1 MIKCVVWD
9 LDDTLWQG
17 ILAEGDDLLLPD
29 EIRTLLNRM
38 DQVGIL
44 QSIASRNEPAAA
56 EEQLKRFG
64 IDHFFLYSQYHL
76 PSKAAAIEKIA
87 KKLHIG
93 LESIVFLDDSE
104 FELEEVS
111 YFLPQ
116 VQCFHRR
123 HHWADFCDAIE
134 QTITSLQHNITYE
147 SKNRRAFFQIEG
159 EKEAAKLSFTG
170 SRDAFLKSC
179 HMTLNIALATEEG
192 LPRVMELIHRT
203 NQFRTFLDK
212 ADAETCQTYMQDRQ
226 GHKVLLTARLNDRFG
241 DYGIV
246 GVAFLT
252 EHVIEQFCISCRV
265 GGRGVA
271 AAFLHAIIQSIL
283 QRYPHSQPE
292 CRFAL
297 NDRNLPM
304 LILLQSMGFAS
315 QHTEETIT
323 MQPHPETCIYILQKE
338 HTQAPEWITVTYLIC

>member
-1 MIKCVVWD
+1 MIKCVIWD

-17 ILAEGDDLLLPD
+17 ILAEGDNLLLPD
-29 EIRTLLNRM
+29 EIRPLLNKM

-56 EEQLKRFG
+56 AEQLQRFG
-64 IDHFFLYSQYHL
+64 IDHFFLYPQYHL

-87 KKLHIG
+87 EKLHIG

-104 FELEEVS
+104 FELEEVA

-116 VQCFHRR
+116 VQCFHRKR
-123 HHWADFCDAIE
+123 QWVDFCEAIE
-134 QTITSLQHNITYE
+134 QTIIALQHGMTYE
-147 SKNRRAFFQIEG
+147 SKNRRAFFQIER
-159 EKEAAKLSFTG
+159 EKEAAKRIFTG
-170 SRDAFLKSC
+170 SRDDFLKSC
-179 HMTLNIALATEEG
+179 HMTLHIAPATEED

-212 ADAETCQTYMQDRQ
+212 ADAETCRIYMQDRQ
-226 GHKVLLTARLNDRFG
+226 EQKALLTARLIDRFG

-246 GVAFLT
+246 GIAFLN

-271 AAFLHAIIQSIL
+271 AAFLHAIIQSII
-283 QRYPHSQPE
+283 RKYPHHQPE
-292 CRFAL
+292 CRFAPT
-297 NDRNLPM
+297 DRNLPM
-304 LILLQSMGFAS
+304 LILLQSMGFNPQQS
-315 QHTEETIT
+315 TDEMIT
-323 MQPHPETCIYILQKE
+323 LHPHSDTCIYTFQKE
-338 HTQAPEWITVTYLIC
+338 NTQAPEWITVT